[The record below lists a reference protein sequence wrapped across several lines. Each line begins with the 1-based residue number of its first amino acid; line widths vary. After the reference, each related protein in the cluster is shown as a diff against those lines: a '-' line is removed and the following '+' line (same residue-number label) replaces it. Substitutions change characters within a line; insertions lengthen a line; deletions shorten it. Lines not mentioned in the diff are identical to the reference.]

1 MLFNSIEFIIFI
13 LIFFVIYWFII
24 PKFKFYQNITLLFGS
39 YIFYGWWDIRFL
51 TLIIASTV
59 LDYFVAKFIYTSE
72 IDKHKNYALF
82 LSVFFNLSLLFIF
95 KYFNFF
101 LDSFYQLFGQNNDS
115 SKFLMINIV
124 LPVGISFYTF
134 QTLSYTIDVYNKKIN
149 PSNSILDLA
158 VYVSFF
164 PQLVA
169 GPIERAVNFL
179 PQVQKVKEF
188 NYKNA
193 INGLKLILI
202 GFFKKLIIADSFA
215 GSVDVVFS
223 NVDNFSYLSLL
234 IGAVLFSFQ
243 IYCDFSG
250 YTDIARGLAKLLG
263 FDLMLNFNFPYF
275 SKSISE
281 FWKRWHISLSTWFR
295 DYLYIPLGGSRVSFF
310 LTLRNI
316 FIIFLVSGLWHGAN
330 WTFVAW
336 GAIHALL
343 YLPSYISKKI
353 NFSFELPKSLSPIKT
368 LFIFSTVTL
377 AWIFFRSENL
387 NIAIEY
393 CFKIFT
399 LADGRNY
406 FLVENMGLSLATN
419 LLFSILCLIILLI
432 FEYLEFKGRKIK
444 FTPVVSSFVIIF
456 IILFGQFID
465 DNVFIYFQF

>member
-1 MLFNSIEFIIFI
+1 MLFNSIEFLIFI
-13 LIFFVIYWFII
+13 IIFFVIYWFII
-24 PKFKFYQNITLLFGS
+24 PKSKFHQNISLLIGS

-59 LDYFVAKFIYTSE
+59 LDYFVAKFIYASKR
-72 IDKHKNYALF
+72 DKNKNYGLF

-101 LDSFYQLFGQNNDS
+101 LDSFYQLFGQNNDA
-115 SKFLMINIV
+115 SKFLVIDIV

-134 QTLSYTIDVYNKKIN
+134 QTLSYTIDVYNKKIK

-179 PQVQKVKEF
+179 PQVQKVKVF

-193 INGLKLILI
+193 TNGLKLILI

-275 SKSISE
+275 SKTISE

-330 WTFVAW
+330 WTFVVW
-336 GAIHALL
+336 GAIHAFL

-353 NFSFELPKSLSPIKT
+353 NFSIEFPRSLSPIKT

-387 NIAIEY
+387 KIAIEY
-393 CFKIFT
+393 CYKIFT

-406 FLVENMGLSLATN
+406 FLVKNMGLSLATN

-432 FEYLEFKGRKIK
+432 FEYIEFKGRKIK
-444 FTPVVSSFVIIF
+444 FTPILSSFVIIF

-465 DNVFIYFQF
+465 DNMFIYFQF